1 MCFAWFALFLHY
13 DLSYYNTM
21 NNIKLNI
28 KRLGPV
34 ADTEIRMAPFMIF
47 TGSSNLGKS
56 YVNFLTYY
64 VMSVFSGNRIAGFLR
79 SKISDKTAEKKE
91 FTFSFTLNEI
101 CKWME
106 QDVKLF
112 FQYLLNYPNV
122 PCEVSFE
129 FETEIKDFKVR
140 INELDRLD
148 GIYGGEMPIIV
159 SKINEEQIFSLKD
172 SKDIIN
178 CISNPISKVLSG
190 IILEK
195 KRRYTFLLPPGRASL
210 LNESYSRQAE
220 SSKVGMYDIFL
231 RDFDR
236 INNMRNRSVHRIPG
250 SKSNKKVDSLIN
262 GVLNSTKDGLFL
274 KLNDNTEIPLSAAA
288 SSIKELSPF
297 VLWMQTVGFQHDS
310 MCIEEP
316 EAHAHPEMQ
325 YGIADLLAKCVN
337 KGAFIQMTT
346 HSDYLLAR
354 LNQLIKLF
362 DLKKKNSELY
372 RNISGRLDIDKEL
385 PLDKSKIRA
394 YYFSVDKDNYG
405 VKVEE
410 QDVTDGIPF
419 STFMNAVKMQMDWDN
434 LYEGDTDY
442 GNL

>member
-1 MCFAWFALFLHY
+1 
-13 DLSYYNTM
+13 M

-91 FTFSFTLNEI
+91 FSFSFTLNEI

-297 VLWMQTVGFQHDS
+297 VLWMQTVGFQYDS

-372 RNISGRLDIDKEL
+372 RNISDRLDIDKEL

>member
-1 MCFAWFALFLHY
+1 MCFALFALFLQY

-91 FTFSFTLNEI
+91 FSFSFTLNEI

-140 INELDRLD
+140 INELDRLE

-159 SKINEEQIFSLKD
+159 TKINEEQIFSLKD

-195 KRRYTFLLPPGRASL
+195 KEDIL
-210 LNESYSRQAE
+210 SYSRRA
-220 SSKVGMYDIFL
+220 GL
-231 RDFDR
+231 RCSMKAIPDR
-236 INNMRNRSVHRIPG
+236 QR
-250 SKSNKKVDSLIN
+250 
-262 GVLNSTKDGLFL
+262 
-274 KLNDNTEIPLSAAA
+274 
-288 SSIKELSPF
+288 
-297 VLWMQTVGFQHDS
+297 
-310 MCIEEP
+310 
-316 EAHAHPEMQ
+316 
-325 YGIADLLAKCVN
+325 
-337 KGAFIQMTT
+337 
-346 HSDYLLAR
+346 
-354 LNQLIKLF
+354 
-362 DLKKKNSELY
+362 
-372 RNISGRLDIDKEL
+372 
-385 PLDKSKIRA
+385 
-394 YYFSVDKDNYG
+394 
-405 VKVEE
+405 
-410 QDVTDGIPF
+410 
-419 STFMNAVKMQMDWDN
+419 AVK
-434 LYEGDTDY
+434 
-442 GNL
+442 

>member
-1 MCFAWFALFLHY
+1 MCFAWFALFLQY

-140 INELDRLD
+140 INELDRLE

-159 SKINEEQIFSLKD
+159 TKINEEQIFSLKD

-236 INNMRNRSVHRIPG
+236 INNMRNRSVH

-297 VLWMQTVGFQHDS
+297 VLWMQTVGFQYDS

>member
-297 VLWMQTVGFQHDS
+297 VLWMQTVGFQYDS

-442 GNL
+442 GDL